1 MSEDVSG
8 LPDVQGLSDLVKS
21 AQDNDQ
27 QNQIEPQIPGENVPE
42 GTPSDEPQDTQF
54 RNKDGSLNQE
64 ALLKSYREIQ
74 GYTTKVSQENKQFND
89 QIQQLTEQMEILRL
103 SQGHGQMPQQVA
115 PEKDFDSLF
124 IDNPQSAVE
133 GVAEHKARQI
143 FLQTQIESVLAEEQV
158 KNPNEFNERYNF
170 AMALKNQFPQL
181 TRSAAGVK
189 KLFEIAD
196 NARKEEL
203 KRQSY
208 RAVQVLF
215 GDDVDLEKLKA
226 LAKKTPVNTAT
237 NPNLAYMPDTTHGTR
252 TDAGTR
258 TPQAGAAIDE
268 AVQKGDADR
277 VIQEIFKQ
285 TLAR

>member
-1 MSEDVSG
+1 MAEDVSG

-21 AQDNDQ
+21 SQDNDP
-27 QNQIEPQIPGENVPE
+27 QNPTEVPTPVENGTDSVPTE
-42 GTPSDEPQDTQF
+42 TQDTQF

-74 GYTTKVSQENKQFND
+74 GYTTKVSQENKVAFEQLNQLKE
-89 QIQQLTEQMEILRL
+89 QIEILRL
-103 SQGHGQMPQQVA
+103 SQGHSQLPQNTPA
-115 PEKDFDSLF
+115 ERDFDSLF
-124 IDNPQSAVE
+124 IENPQSAVA
-133 GVAEHKARQI
+133 GVAGETARQI
-143 FLQTQIESVLAEEQV
+143 IMQTQIESVLAEEQT
-158 KNPNEFNERYNF
+158 KNPGEFNERYQF
-170 AMALKNQFPQL
+170 AMAIKNQFPQL
-181 TRSAAGVK
+181 VRSAAGVR

-203 KRQSY
+203 KKQSY

-226 LAKKTPVNTAT
+226 LAKKTPVNATT

-258 TPQAGAAIDE
+258 IPQSGTVIDE

>member
-21 AQDNDQ
+21 SQDNDQ
-27 QNQIEPQIPGENVPE
+27 QTQPDTQIQSENVLE
-42 GTPSDEPQDTQF
+42 STSQAEPQDTQF

-74 GYTTKVSQENKQFND
+74 GYTTKVSQENKQYGE
-89 QIQQLTEQMEILRL
+89 QLQQLKEQLEILRL
-103 SQGHGQMPQQVA
+103 SQGPVPPQAVT
-115 PEKDFDSLF
+115 PGKDFDSLF
-124 IDNPQSAVE
+124 IDNPQGAVE
-133 GVAEHKARQI
+133 SVAEQKARQI

-226 LAKKTPVNTAT
+226 LAKKTPSSTAT

-258 TPQAGAAIDE
+258 TPQIGAMIDE

-277 VIQEIFKQ
+277 VIQELFKQ